1 MFKNSAISC
10 FCKHLFINGISNSK
24 QQAEYWETAVYK
36 YCLLPH
42 GVYIYDKEDRQE
54 TSKMILIVKEINT
67 KGEESKWSNNTVGLL
82 ARQTSQ
88 VAQR

>member
-1 MFKNSAISC
+1 MCCVPGLGDSGGNQE
-10 FCKHLFINGISNSK
+10 K
-24 QQAEYWETAVYK
+24 QRA
-36 YCLLPH
+36 LLLW
-42 GVYIYDKEDRQE
+42 GLCSVEEDRQE